1 MLAGVDGY
9 KNGWIA
15 AILQHDGCTEVREF
29 PTFRSLQDSKSIKLI
44 VIDIPIGLPD
54 IGARACDQQA
64 RKVLGRSR
72 GSSVFPSP
80 IRAMLAARDWEH
92 ACRIRWEREGKRC
105 SKQVAAILP
114 KIREVDEAMT
124 VDLQQRI
131 REGHPELAFAMMNGG
146 RPLAFKKKTKS
157 GQSERFD
164 LLVPY
169 FPDIE
174 NHLIAIP
181 RAKVD
186 ILDAYA
192 CLWTA
197 RRAVTNH
204 SKTFPTYTIQDAM
217 GLKMEIVA

>member
-1 MLAGVDGY
+1 MLAGIDGY

-15 AILQHDGCTEVREF
+15 AILHDDGCTEVRTF
-29 PTFRSLQDSKSIKLI
+29 PTFRSLQDSDSLTLI
-44 VIDIPIGLPD
+44 VVDIPIGLPD

-72 GSSVFPSP
+72 GSSVFPAP
-80 IRAMLAARDWEH
+80 IRPMLAARDWEH

-105 SKQVAAILP
+105 SEQVAAILP

-124 VDLQQRI
+124 GDLQQRI
-131 REGHPELAFAMMNGG
+131 REGHPEIAFAMMNGG
-146 RPLAFKKKTKS
+146 RPTAFKKKTRS
-157 GQSERFD
+157 GQSERCD
-164 LLVPY
+164 LLVQY
-169 FPDIE
+169 FRDIE
-174 NHLIAIP
+174 NHLQTIP

-197 RRAVTNH
+197 RRAATNY
-204 SKTFPTYTIQDAM
+204 SKSFPTYTIQDAM
-217 GLKMEIVA
+217 GLKMEIIA